1 MLSSHGEEAPKRW
14 TKIELLQMVEEVTGV
29 DYTRTTAQ
37 EKSEY
42 RMYMSALNQAATRK
56 NTLQAY
62 CRKTLDMEVNP
73 NLTIAQL
80 QKEAVSVIYGKAT
93 PDPSDLVGFGR
104 HSQLTYATLK
114 AEHEQYCA
122 WAIQTAREGQW
133 NPRLRRL
140 AGWLANDAV
149 LVKRAQEE
157 FLSMSKLVEKAAVGY
172 PVEPTTPR
180 GASSSTPPTT
190 RSQTK
195 KSPVKN
201 PEESEEETVQVGTE
215 VLANLVQTIEM
226 LKCEVATLKGERPR
240 KKQSSE
246 DSDASF
252 SLAGSL

>member
-93 PDPSDLVGFGR
+93 PDHPTWWDSAG
-104 HSQLTYATLK
+104 
-114 AEHEQYCA
+114 
-122 WAIQTAREGQW
+122 TA
-133 NPRLRRL
+133 
-140 AGWLANDAV
+140 
-149 LVKRAQEE
+149 
-157 FLSMSKLVEKAAVGY
+157 S
-172 PVEPTTPR
+172 
-180 GASSSTPPTT
+180 
-190 RSQTK
+190 
-195 KSPVKN
+195 
-201 PEESEEETVQVGTE
+201 
-215 VLANLVQTIEM
+215 
-226 LKCEVATLKGERPR
+226 
-240 KKQSSE
+240 
-246 DSDASF
+246 
-252 SLAGSL
+252 